1 MINYDPARWDSPYEF
16 MPERYLGYDL
26 PAASYLNITDPNDRD
41 HFSYGA
47 GRRVCPGVH
56 IAEKSL
62 FLNISRLLWAF
73 NVTKKANVE
82 PNAEMVPGW
91 LSIPMPFECDIN
103 VRSERHK
110 EIIERTWKEAEKGVK
125 AT

>member
-1 MINYDPARWDSPYEF
+1 
-16 MPERYLGYDL
+16 MPERYLGYNL

-82 PNAEMVPGW
+82 PNAEMVP
-91 LSIPMPFECDIN
+91 MPFECDIQ
-103 VRSERHK
+103 VRSEKHK
-110 EIIERTWKEAEKGVK
+110 AIIEGTWKETERGI
-125 AT
+125 TGS